1 MLHLRLLGNKWLEQK
16 HKTKRKRRSW
26 RKLHLDLDLVT
37 GKIVCSDLTADGIGD
52 PTVLPDLLEQID
64 GPVELFLAD
73 GTYDVSGKGTPWV
86 SGVWEMV

>member
-1 MLHLRLLGNKWLEQK
+1 M
-16 HKTKRKRRSW
+16 
-26 RKLHLDLDLVT
+26 T

-73 GTYDVSGKGTPWV
+73 GAYDGEPTNNTNRLRQSSLSSTRRLLT
-86 SGVWEMV
+86 SDISSSARTF